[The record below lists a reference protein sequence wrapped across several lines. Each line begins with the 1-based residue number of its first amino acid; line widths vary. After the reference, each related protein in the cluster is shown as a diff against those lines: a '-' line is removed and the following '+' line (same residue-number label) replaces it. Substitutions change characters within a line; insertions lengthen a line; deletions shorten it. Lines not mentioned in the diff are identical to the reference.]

1 MSPGASLNLSNI
13 SDIMRRCCLPPRL
26 LAETL
31 HSIQTIL
38 FHFDDQRSARILERL
53 IAKGEVDEDC
63 SQGEGSRF
71 FDQVD
76 SPDYLYWGKR
86 LAALHSYVLARP
98 PRNRF
103 ERWVKWQSS
112 ESNAFAVAIAALFI
126 SIIVGVLSLGLA
138 AFQAWVAWE
147 AWRMPVDDSEAEV
160 VRRLEELI
168 EVMRQ
173 QGLRR

>member
-1 MSPGASLNLSNI
+1 MSRG
-13 SDIMRRCCLPPRL
+13 CLPPRL

-63 SQGEGSRF
+63 SQGEGSKF
-71 FDQVD
+71 FDDVD
-76 SPDYLYWGKR
+76 SLDYLYWGER
-86 LAALHSYVLARP
+86 LATLHSFVLGRP

-112 ESNAFAVAIAALFI
+112 ESNAFAVAIAALLI
-126 SIIVGVLSLGLA
+126 SIVVGILSLILA

-147 AWRMPVDDSEAEV
+147 AWKAPVDDSEAEM

-168 EVMRQ
+168 ELIRQ
-173 QGLRR
+173 QGLHR